1 MSNNEKVSFSP
12 AQLRAMNDDQI
23 SSLFHSS
30 NWDRIDSNTRLGLCQ
45 EVENRLAEQD
55 GVEARTVIAEKM
67 NGSVYGQQRD
77 DVIAINVDMLND
89 GVFCTTYT
97 NENGNEVT
105 SVHSVDAPSWN
116 TYDTIVH
123 EHTHGVSLDKDE
135 MPYTYISPKTDY
147 DLYRIQGEERIAFA
161 KGNEMTKEAIAKAE
175 AAMNKE
181 DYQKEDYLES
191 IANDSYEKS
200 LENAKMKYNDPFID
214 KTLATFINDRDNGIT
229 RENASP
235 SYKQIEALY
244 DRQLQL
250 QLAEIMQSKEQITQ
264 QDIENAAVKAQ
275 DKTQEQIT
283 EMTAKENEV
292 TKDVAVNEETVK
304 NEAEPINNE
313 EAVEVTNDGSIS
325 LDDGMGAEASNDG
338 SVSLDDGMVAEASN
352 DGSISLDDG
361 MGAEASNDSS
371 ISLDDGS
378 ASFGDS
384 FGAEASNDGG
394 SATNEVEGSYEQ
406 EDAGAQNDGG
416 VAYDGGAM
424 GSDDDGGM
432 GSDDDGGMSSDD

>member
-12 AQLRAMNDDQI
+12 TQLHAMNEEQI

-30 NWDRIDSNTRLGLCQ
+30 NWDRIDANTKLDLCQ

-67 NGSVYGQQRD
+67 NGPLYGEQRGD
-77 DVIAINVDMLND
+77 IIAINADMLND

-97 NENGNEVT
+97 NENGNVVT

-123 EHTHGVSLDKDE
+123 EHSHGVSLDKDQ

-147 DLYRIQGEERIAFA
+147 DLYRIQDEERMAFS
-161 KGNEMTKEAIAKAE
+161 KGNNMTKEAIAKAE

-244 DRQLQL
+244 NEQLQRQLTEL
-250 QLAEIMQSKEQITQ
+250 MQSKEQLTQ
-264 QDIENAAVKAQ
+264 QDVENAVTKAQ
-275 DKTQEQIT
+275 DKTQERIS
-283 EMTAKENEV
+283 EMTVKENEQ
-292 TKDVAVNEETVK
+292 TKDTTVNEEAVK
-304 NEAEPINNE
+304 NEAEPVNNE
-313 EAVEVTNDGSIS
+313 ETVEAENDGSVSLESSADSESLNDGSISLENDVDSESLNDGSIS
-325 LDDGMGAEASNDG
+325 LDSGAGNEVSNDGGVSFGDGMGAEASNDG
-338 SVSLDDGMVAEASN
+338 GAMNEVEGVYEQDDSGTQ
-352 DGSISLDDG
+352 
-361 MGAEASNDSS
+361 
-371 ISLDDGS
+371 
-378 ASFGDS
+378 
-384 FGAEASNDGG
+384 NDGG
-394 SATNEVEGSYEQ
+394 SGN
-406 EDAGAQNDGG
+406 NDGS
-416 VAYDGGAM
+416 M
-424 GSDDDGGM
+424 SSDDDGGM